1 MATKWPDSQVRRE
14 IHEFNRGFLELLCA
28 DNGADSCSRAAYG
41 LEPPVRQRL
50 RLLAPA
56 QLEALA
62 ATPCLLAAFN
72 VLPPRPTVRG
82 VAEAP
87 LSAGPSTS
95 VKGPESDAAR
105 LFAASLLAW
114 LWHTARQ
121 DRLLAALCIGPGNLA
136 VEHLSSVAFR
146 DLQRT
151 ASVASEC
158 LEARFCRHPR
168 LWPDLVRAAAGPA
181 GPVLT
186 ATRLSIVQLTLISRC

>member
-1 MATKWPDSQVRRE
+1 MASKWPDSQVRRE
-14 IHEFNRGFLELLCA
+14 IHEFNLGFLALVSA
-28 DNGADSCSRAAYG
+28 DDSPGAAYG
-41 LEPPVRQRL
+41 LDPAIRRRL

-56 QLEALA
+56 QLEAVA
-62 ATPCLLAAFN
+62 ATPCLLAAFTT
-72 VLPPRPTVRG
+72 VLPPPVSVPG

-87 LSAGPSTS
+87 FCTVSEPRSDSAC
-95 VKGPESDAAR
+95 

-121 DRLLAALCIGPGNLA
+121 DRLLAALCIGSGSLA
-136 VEHLSSVAFR
+136 LEHLSSAAFR

-151 ASVASEC
+151 AAVAPGC

-168 LWPDLVRAAAGPA
+168 LWPDLVRAASIPA

-186 ATRLSIVQLTLISRC
+186 ATRLSLVQLALVSRH